1 MKKFTFLALI
11 GFNLFAT
18 SSCDILRQAI
28 NTPTNPSRP
37 TTVYTCVP
45 MTDAEFQRSY
55 DNIKER
61 RFEDDRLTIAK
72 QRTQQG
78 QCLTSFQIKQIAQL
92 FKFEDSRLEYT
103 KYSYNY
109 CADKNN
115 YGIMND
121 MFKFDSSKEELNRV
135 TGVN

>member
-18 SSCDILRQAI
+18 SSYDILRQAI

-37 TTVYTCVP
+37 TTVYSCVP
-45 MTDAEFQRSY
+45 MTDAEFQRAY
-55 DNIKER
+55 TNVN
-61 RFEDDRLTIAK
+61 DRMMENDKLAVAK

-78 QCLTSFQIKQIAQL
+78 QCLTSFQIKQIAQI
-92 FKFEDSRLEYT
+92 FRFEDNTLEYT
-103 KYSYNY
+103 KFAYNY

-115 YGIMND
+115 YGIMSD
-121 MFKFDSSKEELNRV
+121 LFRFDSNKKKLNEV